1 MVRMNLPRELE
12 NELALLAVLTGNSIQ
27 FHIRQAIL
35 EYLDDIEDRVATAR
49 WLDAAIAEESRENPP
64 RQAGP
69 SPDAGDDS

>member
-35 EYLDDIEDRVATAR
+35 EYLDDIEERAATAR
-49 WLDAAIAEESRENPP
+49 WLDAAIAEELVERPKND
-64 RQAGP
+64 GKLLF
-69 SPDAGDDS
+69 